1 MKKLLAMVMV
11 LMLFAVAAYAE
22 ARTREIEVEGM
33 KEMINEERAEGN
45 GYALYYDVDRFAF
58 YANGVGEGVDL
69 LVPSSDSAVSP
80 VYLQIRRAEGD
91 PAAEYIADGFADEGE
106 VQLGDAGAPGLTARR
121 LTASRS
127 GVSYTAYLIPDGDG
141 MFVLDIACAVEA
153 SEGFGARLR
162 AAVNTFE
169 LVEPAPEA

>member
-11 LMLFAVAAYAE
+11 ILMFASLAYAE
-22 ARTREIEVEGM
+22 SRTREIEVEGM
-33 KEMINEERAEGN
+33 AEVINEERAGGN

-58 YANGVGEGVDL
+58 YANGVGEGVDV

-91 PAAEYIADGFADEGE
+91 LAAEYMQNGFADEGE
-106 VQLGDAGAPGLTARR
+106 VQLGVDGAAGLTARR

-127 GVSYTAYLIPDGDG
+127 DVSYTTYLIPDGG
-141 MFVLDIACAVEA
+141 GQFVLDIACAVEA
-153 SEGFGARLR
+153 SEGFGARLW
-162 AAVNTFE
+162 AVVNTFE
-169 LVEPAPEA
+169 LA

>member
-11 LMLFAVAAYAE
+11 LALFVPAAYAE

-33 KEMINEERAEGN
+33 PEALNEERAEGN

-58 YANGVGEGVDL
+58 YANGVGEDVDL
-69 LVPSSDSAVSP
+69 LVPSSDSAASP

-91 PAAEYIADGFADEGE
+91 PAAEYIEDGFADEGE
-106 VQLGDAGAPGLTARR
+106 VQLGDAGLTARR

-141 MFVLDIACAVEA
+141 AFVLDVACAVEA
-153 SEGFGARLR
+153 SEGFGARIW
-162 AAVNTFE
+162 ATVNTFE
-169 LVEPAPEA
+169 LVEPTPEA